1 MSWRM
6 KANIIES
13 CSCALVCPCIW
24 GPAKP
29 DQEWCSGVF
38 AITIAEGES
47 EGVDLGG
54 ARMLLHFEL
63 PGDFVS
69 GIDKAKLYVD
79 TSTSE
84 DQRREIDAI
93 FHGERGGLWEG
104 MKEAIGQWLPTQ
116 VTKVTIDHGES
127 PNAQIEGVGEITVQ
141 RVVTDGKPG
150 VISGAPVLG
159 AFGIAS
165 ADVGFAQG
173 TRFSDPDMRAWESLG
188 EATMCTAEWAA

>member
-1 MSWRM
+1 MRKSPTRGVLVSWRM

-127 PNAQIEGVGEITVQ
+127 PNAQ
-141 RVVTDGKPG
+141 
-150 VISGAPVLG
+150 
-159 AFGIAS
+159 
-165 ADVGFAQG
+165 G